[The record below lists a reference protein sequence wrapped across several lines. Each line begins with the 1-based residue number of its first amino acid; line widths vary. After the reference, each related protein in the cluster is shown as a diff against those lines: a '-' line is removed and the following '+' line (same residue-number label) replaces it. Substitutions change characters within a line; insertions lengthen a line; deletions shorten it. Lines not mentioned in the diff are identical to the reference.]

1 MQSSVLRTM
10 TQVDHPFSIED
21 GEIARKGNSRCRSKV
36 GICGTQLY
44 QGHVPVDQYAA
55 TTVKTLLNKLVGGR
69 EMLQQV
75 FIFYIVDLDNHVLER
90 AEELPIERRSNH

>member
-1 MQSSVLRTM
+1 M
-10 TQVDHPFSIED
+10 
-21 GEIARKGNSRCRSKV
+21 
-36 GICGTQLY
+36 
-44 QGHVPVDQYAA
+44 DQYAA

-69 EMLQQV
+69 EMLEQV